1 MHSFNIHPVIQS
13 VKTGAISCRIPID
26 SDWLNHKPSFTPV
39 TDRNKKFAIIQSN
52 KPVWITCA
60 LDQAECTSQIWES
73 SPRFDKLLYCARPN
87 YQVYIQ
93 AVHRLSVCLCTC
105 LSVYLSTCLFVY
117 LSVYL
122 SICLSVYMSVCLSIS
137 LLLLYFKIFFLLLYQ
152 DPQYVSVGTD
162 GEASAPQELKQ
173 VGILTFSRCFV
184 TFCVSGT
191 VWTISLNLTYIY
203 FFILKSY
210 VVCELQD
217 NISLIYSF
225 IKKHLKDKILVF
237 LSSCKQVSIETAMVC
252 LFYSNLYSRNMRI
265 AEVITRYH

>member
-1 MHSFNIHPVIQS
+1 MRFGTIRIYFSNLRIFAGVRQATARDRITRCTFRLY
-13 VKTGAISCRIPID
+13 TGC
-26 SDWLNHKPSFTPV
+26 
-39 TDRNKKFAIIQSN
+39 
-52 KPVWITCA
+52 
-60 LDQAECTSQIWES
+60 
-73 SPRFDKLLYCARPN
+73 
-87 YQVYIQ
+87 
-93 AVHRLSVCLCTC
+93 LSVCVPASLFICLSLCLCTC
-105 LSVYLSTCLFVY
+105 FFVY

-122 SICLSVYMSVCLSIS
+122 SICLSVYMSVCLSIC
-137 LLLLYFKIFFLLLYQ
+137 LLLLLLDFKIFFLLLCQ

-225 IKKHLKDKILVF
+225 IKNIWKIRFWFSCLV
-237 LSSCKQVSIETAMVC
+237 V
-252 LFYSNLYSRNMRI
+252 NR
-265 AEVITRYH
+265 